1 MKNLT
6 FTREQVSKILEELL
20 KHEVT
25 TNELFK
31 LSVESLML
39 SERSYH
45 NESNG
50 DVSNGFRRR
59 RMLGKGKCLELRV
72 PRSRYHH
79 FYPVLL
85 GILKDEEEECR
96 RLAFS
101 LYGNGLT
108 TEQVSD
114 IFEKVYGYAYSTSQ
128 ISRMFS
134 DAKEHVRKWLSRSLE
149 DYYPIIYIDATFIS
163 TRRVDSVSKEAYYTV
178 LGVCSDRR
186 REVLGVYNLP
196 SESPLG
202 WEIVFDDLKH
212 RGVKEIG
219 LVVCDALSGIEEAI
233 LAYYPMAMIQFCVLH
248 LKRNM
253 EHMVNKKRR
262 SALMAELAEIF
273 RVGEPGYDKQQAM
286 NGWRDF
292 CARWG
297 KYYPNIQRLA
307 NRERYEYYFTYLLFH
322 PMIQSMIY
330 TTNWIERLN
339 RDFKRVTR
347 MRGAMPNAEATI
359 DLLGHVAMTRTAYE
373 RKIPK
378 LDYETL
384 RFRWTE

>member
-6 FTREQVSKILEELL
+6 FTREQVNKILEELL
-20 KHEVT
+20 KSEVA
-25 TNELFK
+25 TNELFR

-39 SERSYH
+39 SERSSH
-45 NESNG
+45 NELKG

-59 RMLGKGKCLELRV
+59 RMLGNGSVLELRV

-79 FYPVLL
+79 FYPVIL

-108 TEQVSD
+108 TKQVSD
-114 IFEKVYGYAYSTSQ
+114 ILHKVYGYEYSTSQ

-134 DAKEHVRKWLSRSLE
+134 EAKEYVRQWLSRPLE
-149 DYYPIIYIDATFIS
+149 RYYPILYIDATFIS
-163 TRRVDSVSKEAYYTV
+163 TRRVDSVSKESYYTV
-178 LGVCSDRR
+178 LGVRSDRR

-196 SESPLG
+196 SENPLG
-202 WEIVFDDLKH
+202 WKIVFEDLTH
-212 RGVKEIG
+212 RGVEEVG

-233 LAYYPMAMIQFCVLH
+233 LAYYPMTMIQFCVLH
-248 LKRNM
+248 LKRNL
-253 EHMVNKKRR
+253 ERIVNKKRR
-262 SALMAELAEIF
+262 SSLMDELSEIF
-273 RVGEPGYDKQQAM
+273 RVGDMGYDKQQAM
-286 NGWRDF
+286 HRWRDF

-330 TTNWIERLN
+330 TTNWIERLH

-359 DLLGHVAMTRTAYE
+359 VLLGHVAMTRTAYE

-378 LDYETL
+378 LDYENT
-384 RFRWTE
+384 RFKWTE